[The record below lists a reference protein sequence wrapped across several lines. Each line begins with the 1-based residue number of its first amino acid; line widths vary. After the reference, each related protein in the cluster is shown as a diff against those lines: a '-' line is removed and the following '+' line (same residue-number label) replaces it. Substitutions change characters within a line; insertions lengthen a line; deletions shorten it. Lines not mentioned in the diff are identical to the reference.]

1 MIVPTGRVLSSRA
14 FMEGATNELCMRPKC
29 AAISSRL
36 KPSPVTTKS
45 QSSVQRSSRLQRPAA
60 SALRY
65 PERAT
70 VHLNGR
76 SSMLARI
83 ASPTMSNEAAQQT
96 SQSGSG
102 PLVVLPSDWA
112 GTGARRGMGN
122 ASSVPAATRAMVAI
136 PAGPMRDN
144 TDRGSLAISRGDI
157 SASFRPRTSRAALPR
172 LILSFRRLT
181 RLLGN
186 VSLATGIE
194 RPHGEAGNG
203 AEARPDDREEFADV
217 AL

>member
-1 MIVPTGRVLSSRA
+1 MIVPTGRVLSART
-14 FMEGATNELCMRPKC
+14 FMVGTTNGFCTRPRC
-29 AAISSRL
+29 AATSSRL

-76 SSMLARI
+76 SIMPARI

-96 SQSGSG
+96 SQSGGS
-102 PLVVLPSDWA
+102 PLVILPSDCV

-144 TDRGSLAISRGDI
+144 TDRGSLAISRGGI
-157 SASFRPRTSRAALPR
+157 SASFRPSTLRAALPLR
-172 LILSFRRLT
+172 MLSFRRPT
-181 RLLGN
+181 MALGYA
-186 VSLATGIE
+186 SLAAGIE

-203 AEARPDDREEFADV
+203 AETRPDDREEFADV